1 MSLEILK
8 NNEKFYLHGKLNT
21 TTLNYFTTYFESN
34 LQEIHKVTLNID
46 NVIEIDEDALNEIK
60 ELARITLLKEKKFS
74 IVGVGCKEIYEHFNQ
89 LM

>member
-60 ELARITLLKEKKFS
+60 ELARVTLLKEKKFS
-74 IVGVGCKEIYEHFNQ
+74 IVGVGCKEIYDHFNQ